1 MPLDITKQAT
11 SLNDHI
17 QTRFHE
23 GHRRALPGL
32 LTLAAWAEARNND
45 SGLVDAM
52 RAIGNAIEQHMFNE
66 AMHPFR
72 MMEYG
77 GNALIECLSQGLPR
91 QHDLHENTID
101 EIRTRLPS
109 LALARREDPTLR
121 RLILGVEDL
130 VNELLRHIC
139 AEEAEPFPLFATPAS
154 PGSPSNFNPWSPA
167 TTTS

>member
-32 LTLAAWAEARNND
+32 LTLAAWAEAREID
-45 SGLVDAM
+45 SGLVEAM
-52 RAIGNAIEQHMFNE
+52 HAIGNAIGQQMFSE

-77 GNALIECLSQGLPR
+77 GNTLIECLSQGLHR
-91 QHDLHENTID
+91 KHDLHEITTD

-154 PGSPSNFNPWSPA
+154 PGSSSILYPWSPA